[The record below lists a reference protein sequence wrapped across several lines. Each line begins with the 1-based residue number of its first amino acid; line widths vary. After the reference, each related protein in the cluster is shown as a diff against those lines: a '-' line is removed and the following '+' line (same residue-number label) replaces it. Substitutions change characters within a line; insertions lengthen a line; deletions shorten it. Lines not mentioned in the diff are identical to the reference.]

1 LLVAGRRELARLRVC
16 GVDDAGRGPVIGP
29 LVVAGVRIEEEKL
42 DQLRSLG
49 VKDSKKLSPEA
60 RLKLSIEIPEI
71 VDAYHIV
78 ELEAVHLDRV
88 VNRSPKFQRL
98 NLLEA
103 RAMAEVIEKLK
114 PHLVY
119 VDASDTRPER
129 FKNNILE
136 NLSFRPKVVSEHH
149 ADEKYP
155 SVSAASIL
163 AKVRRDSRI
172 EELRKEYGDIGSGYA
187 HDPITIRFL
196 SEYYLMN
203 QDFPPIVRRSW
214 KTLRNIV
221 REISQTKLC

>member
-1 LLVAGRRELARLRVC
+1 MRVC

-29 LVVAGVRIEEEKL
+29 LVVAGIRIEEEKL
-42 DQLRSLG
+42 DRLRSLG

-60 RLKLSIEIPEI
+60 RLKLSVEIPEI
-71 VDAYHIV
+71 VDEYHIV
-78 ELEAVHLDRV
+78 ELEAAHLDRV
-88 VNRSPKFQRL
+88 VNHSPKFQRL

-136 NLSFRPKVVSEHH
+136 NLSFKPKVISEHH

-172 EELRKEYGDIGSGYA
+172 EELRKEYGEIGSGYA
-187 HDPITIRFL
+187 HDPITVRFL

-221 REISQTKLC
+221 REMSQSKLC

>member
-1 LLVAGRRELARLRVC
+1 MRVC

-29 LVVAGVRIEEEKL
+29 LVVAGIRIEEEKL

-71 VDAYHIV
+71 VDEYHIV
-78 ELEAVHLDRV
+78 ELEAAHLDRV
-88 VNRSPKFQRL
+88 VNHSPKFQRL

-136 NLSFRPKVVSEHH
+136 NLSFKPKVISEHH

-187 HDPITIRFL
+187 HDPITVRFL

-221 REISQTKLC
+221 REISQSKLC

>member
-1 LLVAGRRELARLRVC
+1 MRVC

-29 LVVAGVRIEEEKL
+29 LVVAGIRIEEEKL
-42 DQLRSLG
+42 DRLRSLG

-71 VDAYHIV
+71 VDEYHIV
-78 ELEAVHLDRV
+78 ELEAAHLDRV
-88 VNRSPKFQRL
+88 VNHSPKFQRL

-136 NLSFRPKVVSEHH
+136 NLSFKPKVISEHH

-187 HDPITIRFL
+187 HDPITVRFL

-221 REISQTKLC
+221 REISQSKLC

>member
-1 LLVAGRRELARLRVC
+1 MGGSELAGLRVC

-29 LVVAGVRIEEEKL
+29 LVVAGIRIEEERL

-71 VDAYHIV
+71 VDEYHIV
-78 ELEAVHLDRV
+78 ELEAAHLDRV
-88 VNRSPKFQRL
+88 VNHSPKFQRL

-136 NLSFRPKVVSEHH
+136 NLSFKPRVVSEHH

-187 HDPITIRFL
+187 HDPITVRFL

-221 REISQTKLC
+221 QEISQSKLC

>member
-1 LLVAGRRELARLRVC
+1 VDGSELARLRVC

-29 LVVAGVRIEEEKL
+29 LVVAGITIEEEKL

-71 VDAYHIV
+71 VDEYHIV
-78 ELEAVHLDRV
+78 ELEAAHLDMV
-88 VNRSPKFQRL
+88 VNHSPKFQRL

-136 NLSFRPKVVSEHH
+136 NLSFKPKVVSEHH

-172 EELRKEYGDIGSGYA
+172 EELRKEYGEIGSGYA
-187 HDPITIRFL
+187 HDPITVRFL

-221 REISQTKLC
+221 REISQSKLC

>member
-1 LLVAGRRELARLRVC
+1 M
-16 GVDDAGRGPVIGP
+16 DDAGRGPVIGP
-29 LVVAGVRIEEEKL
+29 LVVAGIRIEEEKL
-42 DQLRSLG
+42 DRLRSLG

-71 VDAYHIV
+71 VDEYHIV
-78 ELEAVHLDRV
+78 ELEAAHLDRV
-88 VNRSPKFQRL
+88 VNHSPKFQRL

-136 NLSFRPKVVSEHH
+136 NLSFKPKVISEHH

-172 EELRKEYGDIGSGYA
+172 EELRKEYGEIGSGYA
-187 HDPITIRFL
+187 HDPITVRFL

-221 REISQTKLC
+221 REMSQSKLC

>member
-1 LLVAGRRELARLRVC
+1 LRVC

-29 LVVAGVRIEEEKL
+29 LVVAGIRIEEEKL
-42 DQLRSLG
+42 DQLRLLG

-71 VDAYHIV
+71 VDEYHIV
-78 ELEAVHLDRV
+78 ELEAAHLDRV
-88 VNRSPKFQRL
+88 VNHSPKFQRL

-172 EELRKEYGDIGSGYA
+172 KELKKEYGNIGSGYA
-187 HDPITIRFL
+187 HDPITVKFL

-203 QDFPPIVRRSW
+203 RDFPPIVRRSW
-214 KTLRNIV
+214 KTLQNIV
-221 REISQTKLC
+221 REISQSKLC